1 MKRTLAFALAVL
13 LVVLIPSQQ
22 AIAYLVD
29 TTIPQGGGCP
39 QPQRFNLSTS
49 APLNR
54 QWSVALSSSPAT
66 LLTSASPGSSAQLDE
81 IEQAITASFGT

>member
-1 MKRTLAFALAVL
+1 MKRTPTPTSASALAVL
-13 LVVLIPSQQ
+13 LVVVMPCQP
-22 AIAYLVD
+22 AVAYLVD

-66 LLTSASPGSSAQLDE
+66 LLTSASAGSSAQLDE
-81 IEQAITASFGT
+81 R